1 MWNFECKSCSFTEYY
16 EDAPKVCPECESR
29 WYTLRLGEKKQ
40 KHLSGYRE
48 SCALGCNPHEIP
60 KFQKKWPWMKFTPD
74 GRCITENYTERKRV
88 LKAREFVDLQ

>member
-1 MWNFECKSCSFTEYY
+1 MTWFDCKRCSFKNDYVN
-16 EDAPKVCPECESR
+16 APRECPECGSKS
-29 WYTLRLGEKKQ
+29 YILRFEKEAR

-48 SCALGCNPHEIP
+48 SCALGCNPHEIK

-88 LKAREFVDLQ
+88 LKARGYADLQ